1 MSSSKRGSLEASR
14 ILDVK
19 SSTNLF
25 SAVAFLISG
34 VLALGAK
41 YSRRTISKIKAAG
54 LSPKFILMN
63 LKMQRLSGFN
73 TSLYHQNILNLL
85 QTSVV
90 MHVLYALLKSAD
102 HAAAP

>member
-73 TSLYHQNILNLL
+73 TSRYQKNILNLL